1 MNALFKPLAMVW
13 GLLAGMVAKK
23 VFTRLWG
30 LVDDQDAPQ
39 PKHREVPLGT
49 LALALLLEGAVT
61 RLVRGMADHGLRQGM
76 VRLTGSWPG
85 PERPEDE

>member
-1 MNALFKPLAMVW
+1 VNALFKPLAIGW
-13 GLLAGMVAKK
+13 GLLAGTVAKK

-76 VRLTGSWPG
+76 ARLTGSWPG
-85 PERPEDE
+85 PERP